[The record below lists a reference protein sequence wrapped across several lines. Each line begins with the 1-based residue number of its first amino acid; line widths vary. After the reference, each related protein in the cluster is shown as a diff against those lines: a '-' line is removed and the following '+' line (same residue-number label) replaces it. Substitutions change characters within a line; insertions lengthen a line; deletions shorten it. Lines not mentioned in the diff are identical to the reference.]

1 MDYGSFTPPQQVA
14 AAAAG
19 GVVLLADPIAAA
31 NAYFWHHARPWLE
44 AVVRCLDESP
54 DDAVRQ
60 TAAELRRFPDS
71 VRAHDELCATLAH
84 ASPEYRAALAKAVG
98 AARANSRVGYHLGAE
113 YAERVK
119 EESCL
124 MRPPLPDPPPRVAPL
139 RPHPKILVVV
149 PFRDREAGAHRFANL
164 TACLASLRDQSLPP
178 RSYSVM
184 VVESDARPL
193 WRERIRPLA
202 DQYVHA
208 YNPGPFNKS
217 WAVNTGVAAAVGE
230 APVICVLDGDALVDR
245 HFLERNL
252 ARFGDPALGALAPFR
267 DLLYLDEES
276 SSWAASRRCLEHD
289 AAIDAGRTR
298 GFLAYRA
305 PGVCVWLRRDVF
317 DRINGFDERYEG
329 WGGEDLDFVL
339 RVQTVTAF
347 HYFAD
352 LMLHLN
358 HPFKPD
364 LVDATGNSPNRHL
377 RFLTWEPTGPIG
389 DPDKYRPREEH
400 AHA

>member
-1 MDYGSFTPPQQVA
+1 MDYGSLTPPAQVA
-14 AAAAG
+14 PGAAG
-19 GVVLLADPIAAA
+19 CVVLLADPIAAA

-44 AVVRCLDESP
+44 AVVRCLD
-54 DDAVRQ
+54 DAPGDRVREA
-60 TAAELRRFPDS
+60 TAELRRFPDS
-71 VRAHDELCATLAH
+71 VRAYDELRAALAATP
-84 ASPEYRAALAKAVG
+84 PEYRAVLAQAVG
-98 AARANSRVGYHLGAE
+98 AARAHSRVGYHLGAA
-113 YAERVK
+113 YAERLK
-119 EESCL
+119 EESCML
-124 MRPPLPDPPPRVAPL
+124 RPPLPDPPPRATPP
-139 RPHPKILVVV
+139 RPTPKILVVV
-149 PFRDREAGAHRFANL
+149 PFRERDAGAHRFANL
-164 TACLASLRDQSLPP
+164 TACLASLRDQSITR

-184 VVESDARPL
+184 VVESDARPR
-193 WRERIRPLA
+193 WRERIKPLA

-217 WAVNTGVAAAVGE
+217 WAVNAGVVAAAGE
-230 APVICVLDGDALVDR
+230 ASVICVLDGDALVDR
-245 HFLERNL
+245 QFLERNL

-276 SSWAASRRCLEHD
+276 SSWAVARRCVEHD
-289 AAIDAGRTR
+289 AAIDAERTR
-298 GFLAYRA
+298 GFTAYRA

-339 RVQTVTAF
+339 RIQTVTAF
-347 HYFAD
+347 HYFSD
-352 LMLHLN
+352 LMVHLN
-358 HPFKPD
+358 HPFPPN

-389 DPDKYRPREEH
+389 DPDKYRPRAEH

>member
-1 MDYGSFTPPQQVA
+1 VDYGPFTTPAQVA
-14 AAAAG
+14 TAAAG
-19 GVVLLADPIAAA
+19 CVVLLADPIAAA

-54 DDAVRQ
+54 GEHVREA
-60 TAAELRRFPDS
+60 TAELRRYPDS
-71 VRAHDELCATLAH
+71 VRAHEELCAALKE
-84 ASPEYRAALAKAVG
+84 ASPEFRAELAQAVSP
-98 AARANSRVGYHLGAE
+98 ARANSRVGYHLGAE
-113 YAERVK
+113 YAERLK
-119 EESCL
+119 DEPCL
-124 MRPPLPDPPPRVAPL
+124 LRSALPEPRPRATPV
-139 RPHPKILVVV
+139 RPNPKILVVV
-149 PFRDREAGAHRFANL
+149 PFRDRKPGAHRFANL
-164 TACLASLRDQSLPP
+164 TACLASLRDQSLS
-178 RSYSVM
+178 RRDYSIM
-184 VVESDARPL
+184 VVESDGEPL
-193 WRERIRPLA
+193 WRERIKPLA

-217 WAVNTGVAAAVGE
+217 WAVNVGVVAAGGQ
-230 APVICVLDGDALVDR
+230 APLICVLDGDALVDR
-245 HFLERNL
+245 QFLERNL
-252 ARFGDPALGALAPFR
+252 TRFRDPAVGAVAPFR

-276 SSWAASRRCLEHD
+276 TSWAATRRCVEHD
-289 AAIDAGRTR
+289 AAIDADRIR
-298 GFLAYRA
+298 GFLAFRP

-317 DRINGFDERYEG
+317 ERVNGFDERYEG

-352 LMLHLN
+352 LMLHMN
-358 HPFKPD
+358 HPFEPN

-389 DPDKYRPREEH
+389 DPAKYQPLEEH